1 MKSCKKKY
9 AREVVRIRTSGSL
22 DATSS
27 RTSESIMTV
36 PADKVLVIE
45 TISASIRVPD
55 TAPVPKVARLV
66 LVTGSASPPGTGSP
80 LIDIPVTQMATD
92 PAGNLVNYVALANM
106 RAYADELIQ
115 YSIDLSIPSSGA
127 FDVSLFGYL
136 LPTNSPC
143 LTP

>member
-22 DATSS
+22 DAASS
-27 RTSESIMTV
+27 KSSEVIMTV

-55 TAPVPKVARLV
+55 TTPVPEVARLV
-66 LVTGSASPPGTGSP
+66 VVTGSAFPPGTGSP
-80 LIDIPVTQMATD
+80 LIDIPVTKMATD
-92 PAGNLVNYVALANM
+92 PAGSFVNYVALVNM

-115 YSIDLSIPSSGA
+115 YSIDLSIPSSGV

-136 LPTNSPC
+136 LPVNSPC
-143 LTP
+143 LAP